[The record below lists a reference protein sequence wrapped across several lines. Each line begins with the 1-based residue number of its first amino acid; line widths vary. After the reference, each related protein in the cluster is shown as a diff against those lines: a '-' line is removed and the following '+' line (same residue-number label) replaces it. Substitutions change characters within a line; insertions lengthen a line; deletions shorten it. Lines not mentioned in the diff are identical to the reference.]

1 MIHQDF
7 TLRDCITLD
16 FEFRPIGGREG
27 NPTEVIC
34 MVAHEIRTGKY
45 HRLFQED
52 LYKLKVPP
60 FPVDETDIVV
70 AYFASAEMA
79 CFKAL
84 GWPMPKNVLDLYA
97 EFRNKTNG
105 LPYLPGGRSLIGAM
119 KFFGLDSIAVE
130 HKEEMRTL
138 ALRGGPYS
146 DHERIALLDYCQS
159 DVDALLP
166 LLSTMLP
173 GVDLPRALL
182 RGHYNIAVAA
192 METYGT
198 PIDMKTYTD
207 LCQLWGKI
215 KGELILVVDTEY
227 GVYQDGVFKSEL
239 FEKYLARKTIPW
251 PRTAT
256 GKLKLDED
264 TFKEMSKAYPSLL
277 PLRNLRD
284 CLAKLR
290 LSDLYVGADGRNRC
304 LLSQFSSITGRNQP
318 STTKFI
324 FGLSK
329 WLRGL
334 IQPRS
339 GMAVAY
345 IDWSQQEFGIAA
357 ALSQDAN
364 MLAAYLSGDPY
375 LAFAKQSGAVPQSAT
390 KHSHPDVRDQYKQCV
405 LATQYGMGAESLAE
419 RLGEPELRARQLLDM
434 HKKVYRTFWAWSDN
448 LYNATVAFNRVAT
461 LFGWQLHVQPDLNPR
476 SLRNFP
482 MQANAAE
489 MLRIACILIHEK
501 GINICAPVHDAILIE
516 SKEEDIES
524 DIQIAQACM
533 REASRILLN
542 GFELSSEVEIFK
554 HPQRFLNPSSEEFWN
569 QVMTI
574 KDRLLKTLSVN
585 LTPTCQ

>member
-1 MIHQDF
+1 MRQDF

-16 FEFRPIGGREG
+16 FEFRPIEGREG

-45 HRLFQED
+45 HHLFQED
-52 LYKLKVPP
+52 LYGLKAPP
-60 FPVDETDIVV
+60 FPIDETTIVV

-119 KFFGLDSIAVE
+119 KFFGLDSIAIE
-130 HKEEMRTL
+130 HKEGMRTL

-146 DHERIALLDYCQS
+146 HHERTALLEYCQS

-166 LLSTMLP
+166 LLSTMFP
-173 GVDLPRALL
+173 EVDLPRALL
-182 RGHYNIAVAA
+182 RGQYNIAVAA

-198 PIDMKTYTD
+198 PIDIQTYTD
-207 LCQLWGKI
+207 LCHFWDKI
-215 KGELILVVDTEY
+215 KGELILEVDAEY
-227 GVYQDGVFKSEL
+227 EVYRDGVFKSEL
-239 FEKYLARKTIPW
+239 FEKYLAKKTILW

-264 TFKEMSKAYPSLL
+264 TFKEMSKVHPSLL

-290 LSDLYVGADGRNRC
+290 LSDLYVGTDGRNRC

-334 IQPRS
+334 IQPRP

-364 MLAAYLSGDPY
+364 MLAAYQSGDPY
-375 LAFAKQSGAVPQSAT
+375 LAFAKQSGAVPQNAT
-390 KHSHPDVRDQYKQCV
+390 KYSHLDVRNQYKQCV
-405 LATQYGMGAESLAE
+405 LATQYGMGAESLAD

-461 LFGWQLHVQPDLNPR
+461 LYGWQLHVQPDLNPR

-489 MLRIACILIHEK
+489 MLRIACILLHEH
-501 GINICAPVHDAILIE
+501 GIKICAPVHDAILIE
-516 SKEEDIES
+516 SKEEDIER
-524 DIQIAQACM
+524 DIQIAQTCM
-533 REASRILLN
+533 KEASRILLD
-542 GFELSSEVEIFK
+542 GFELSSEVEIFR
-554 HPQRFLNPSSEEFWN
+554 HPQRFLDASSEVFWS

-574 KDRLLKTLSVN
+574 KDRLLNPLSVN

>member
-1 MIHQDF
+1 MIRQDF

-16 FEFRPIGGREG
+16 FEFRPIEGREG

-45 HRLFQED
+45 HHLFQED
-52 LYKLKVPP
+52 LYGLKVPP
-60 FPVDETDIVV
+60 FPIDETTIVV

-119 KFFGLDSIAVE
+119 KFFGLDSIAIE

-138 ALRGGPYS
+138 ALRGGPYNH
-146 DHERIALLDYCQS
+146 HERTALLEYCQS

-166 LLSTMLP
+166 LLSTMFP
-173 GVDLPRALL
+173 EVDLPRALL
-182 RGHYNIAVAA
+182 RGQYNIAVAA

-198 PIDMKTYTD
+198 PIDIQTYTD
-207 LCQLWGKI
+207 LCHFWDKI
-215 KGELILVVDTEY
+215 KGELILEVDAEY
-227 GVYQDGVFKSEL
+227 EVYQDGVFKSEL
-239 FEKYLARKTIPW
+239 FEQYLAKKTIPW

-264 TFKEMSKAYPSLL
+264 TFKEMSKVHPSLL

-290 LSDLYVGADGRNRC
+290 LNDLYVGTDGRNRC

-334 IQPRS
+334 IQPRP

-364 MLAAYLSGDPY
+364 MLAAYQSGDPY
-375 LAFAKQSGAVPQSAT
+375 LAFAKQSGAVPQNAT
-390 KHSHPDVRDQYKQCV
+390 KYSHPDVRNQYKQCV
-405 LATQYGMGAESLAE
+405 LATQYGMGAESLAD

-461 LFGWQLHVQPDLNPR
+461 LYGWQLHVQPDLNPR

-489 MLRIACILIHEK
+489 MLRIACILLHEHGVK
-501 GINICAPVHDAILIE
+501 ICAPVHDAILIE
-516 SKEEDIES
+516 SNEEDIER
-524 DIQIAQACM
+524 DIQTAQTCM
-533 REASRILLN
+533 KEASRILLD
-542 GFELSSEVEIFK
+542 GFELSSEVEIFR
-554 HPQRFLNPSSEEFWN
+554 HPQRFLDASSEVFWN

-574 KDRLLKTLSVN
+574 KDRLLKPLSVN